1 MSAPHSEL
9 EEMTLAE
16 MAQRMESGETTS
28 RSLVEGYLERIEQID
43 RSGPT
48 LRSIIETNPDA
59 IQIAEELDRERR
71 ERGPRGPLHGIPILV
86 KDNIDTA
93 DKMMTTA
100 GSLALEGSH
109 APQDATVAQKLRQAG
124 AVILGKANLSEW
136 ANFRSTHSS
145 SGWSGRGGQC
155 RNPYA
160 LDRSPGG
167 SSSGSGAAVSAN
179 LSAAALGTET
189 DGSIM
194 SPSNNNGLAGI
205 KPTVGLTSRAGVIPI
220 SHSQDTI
227 GPMAR
232 CVADAAAVLGAIT
245 GVDPRDAATAAS
257 EGRFQADYLQFLDEG
272 GLRGARIGVMRKGF
286 SGYSPET
293 DAIIEEAIAALKE
306 LGATI
311 IDPADLP
318 SLDQLKN
325 RDIEGTVLHYEFKAD
340 LNAYLASLGPN
351 APVKTMEDVIRFNEE
366 HADRELKYFGQE
378 HLIES
383 QSKGPLTEQEYLDA
397 LAANRRMSR
406 EEGIDAVMEQY
417 HLDALVAA
425 TGAPAWLIDLVNGD
439 HHLGASSSPPA
450 RAGYPIVTVP
460 AGFAF
465 GLPVGLSF
473 IGRAFSEPTLIRLAY
488 AFEHGTK
495 VRRAPRFLPTL
506 PL

>member
-1 MSAPHSEL
+1 M
-9 EEMTLAE
+9 
-16 MAQRMESGETTS
+16 R
-28 RSLVEGYLERIEQID
+28 
-43 RSGPT
+43 
-48 LRSIIETNPDA
+48 
-59 IQIAEELDRERR
+59 
-71 ERGPRGPLHGIPILV
+71 
-86 KDNIDTA
+86 
-93 DKMMTTA
+93 
-100 GSLALEGSH
+100 
-109 APQDATVAQKLRQAG
+109 
-124 AVILGKANLSEW
+124 
-136 ANFRSTHSS
+136 
-145 SGWSGRGGQC
+145 
-155 RNPYA
+155 
-160 LDRSPGG
+160 
-167 SSSGSGAAVSAN
+167 
-179 LSAAALGTET
+179 
-189 DGSIM
+189 
-194 SPSNNNGLAGI
+194 
-205 KPTVGLTSRAGVIPI
+205 
-220 SHSQDTI
+220 
-227 GPMAR
+227 
-232 CVADAAAVLGAIT
+232 
-245 GVDPRDAATAAS
+245 
-257 EGRFQADYLQFLDEG
+257 GRFQADYLQFLDEG